1 MVKKAVNWTRWFYGI
16 THLSIYKGGSYGGGS
31 DVATINRFP
40 DGTCHLWL
48 YNTHDEKIWTDT
60 SRTTYHKTVEEA
72 MKIAERRYG
81 VKGIKPIHAMPHNH
95 PNN

>member
-48 YNTHDEKIWTDT
+48 
-60 SRTTYHKTVEEA
+60 
-72 MKIAERRYG
+72 
-81 VKGIKPIHAMPHNH
+81 
-95 PNN
+95 